1 MPDQAAMQELDPA
14 RRRRAYDLRVART
27 ALIVTGVVVGAGIGL
42 ALVWRLRVIVLL
54 VLVSLFVSALLHPAV
69 SFVERRGSSR
79 GTATAIVFFI
89 AAVVAIAAGYLLLHP
104 VYGSATNLAKELP
117 SLVRQAQQGKGQIGH
132 LVRRLHLDSYVRRN
146 APKLEDLIAGLGKP
160 ALAIG
165 RTVVSGVVALATV
178 AVLTFFVLLEAPRMI
193 RAVLDWMQP
202 ERAVRVRNMLGDV
215 AKAVNGYMLG
225 NFATSVIAGV
235 VVFGTLRLTGVPF
248 AAALAIWVG
257 IVDFLPLVG
266 GLLAGVP
273 TVALAALHSLTAGIV
288 TLVVFLVYQQI
299 ENHILNP
306 LVMSRTVRLNP
317 LWVLLAILVGAEL
330 GDFVG
335 STFGALVGALLA
347 VPTASAIQVLAR
359 DIWRHHAPARRST
372 DMATV
377 AIEVPSGV
385 PQPP

>member
-1 MPDQAAMQELDPA
+1 
-14 RRRRAYDLRVART
+14 
-27 ALIVTGVVVGAGIGL
+27 
-42 ALVWRLRVIVLL
+42 
-54 VLVSLFVSALLHPAV
+54 
-69 SFVERRGSSR
+69 
-79 GTATAIVFFI
+79 
-89 AAVVAIAAGYLLLHP
+89 
-104 VYGSATNLAKELP
+104 
-117 SLVRQAQQGKGQIGH
+117 
-132 LVRRLHLDSYVRRN
+132 
-146 APKLEDLIAGLGKP
+146 
-160 ALAIG
+160 
-165 RTVVSGVVALATV
+165 
-178 AVLTFFVLLEAPRMI
+178 
-193 RAVLDWMQP
+193 
-202 ERAVRVRNMLGDV
+202 
-215 AKAVNGYMLG
+215 MLG

-347 VPTASAIQVLAR
+347 VPTAER
-359 DIWRHHAPARRST
+359 DSGPGSGYLETPRPRTSVHRHGHRRHRGSERRPTAALIARRGPPWE
-372 DMATV
+372 V
-377 AIEVPSGV
+377 AKAR
-385 PQPP
+385 

>member
-1 MPDQAAMQELDPA
+1 M
-14 RRRRAYDLRVART
+14 
-27 ALIVTGVVVGAGIGL
+27 
-42 ALVWRLRVIVLL
+42 
-54 VLVSLFVSALLHPAV
+54 
-69 SFVERRGSSR
+69 
-79 GTATAIVFFI
+79 
-89 AAVVAIAAGYLLLHP
+89 
-104 VYGSATNLAKELP
+104 
-117 SLVRQAQQGKGQIGH
+117 
-132 LVRRLHLDSYVRRN
+132 
-146 APKLEDLIAGLGKP
+146 
-160 ALAIG
+160 
-165 RTVVSGVVALATV
+165 
-178 AVLTFFVLLEAPRMI
+178 
-193 RAVLDWMQP
+193 
-202 ERAVRVRNMLGDV
+202 
-215 AKAVNGYMLG
+215 
-225 NFATSVIAGV
+225 
-235 VVFGTLRLTGVPF
+235 
-248 AAALAIWVG
+248 
-257 IVDFLPLVG
+257 DFLPLVG

-372 DMATV
+372 DVATV